1 MSDIL
6 VIDGKTYEQ
15 ASFAHYGVKGMR
27 WGYRKAEV
35 NKKLSSMSNDDIS
48 SAIKRLRLEQD
59 FRQLSGVS
67 KENAGLAWVRNNAAA
82 LSGIAASVS
91 TVLALGIK
99 VHQLARN
106 VGVT

>member
-6 VIDGKTYEQ
+6 VIDGKEYKK
-15 ASFAHYGVKGMR
+15 ASFEHYGVKGMR

-35 NKKLSSMSNDDIS
+35 NSRLASMSNDDIS
-48 SAIKRLRLEQD
+48 DAIKRLRLEQD
-59 FRQLSGVS
+59 FRQLSGIS
-67 KENAGLAWVRNNAAA
+67 KQTSGLQWVRDNAAA

-99 VHQLARN
+99 VHQLATR
-106 VGVT
+106 VA